1 MEKIYASKPRKD
13 LKFDWWIVQTE
24 PVEIT
29 STPVETPIETPVENP
44 LTPVDSSSS
53 ITPVET
59 PIPTPE
65 GVPDASIG
73 TGGTPTESVGAEPE
87 PLPAVAPAGAEEGTP
102 TPTETPAETPTEN
115 PAITPVQ
122 QPIQEPTL
130 ELAPP
135 QASIE
140 PQPTPEATAG
150 EAIQ

>member
-1 MEKIYASKPRKD
+1 VEKIYASKPRKD

-29 STPVETPIETPVENP
+29 STPVENSTPIEN
-44 LTPVDSSSS
+44 L
-53 ITPVET
+53 TPVET
-59 PIPTPE
+59 P
-65 GVPDASIG
+65 
-73 TGGTPTESVGAEPE
+73 TPTEQPVIEQ
-87 PLPAVAPAGAEEGTP
+87 P
-102 TPTETPAETPTEN
+102 TPVIEPSTETPAETPIEN
-115 PAITPVQ
+115 PATTPVQ

-150 EAIQ
+150 EAMQ